1 MEALPPKR
9 HPLQRTESIEDYLRA
24 IYQLERQT
32 GQAVATSSLADRLG
46 VSSASVTG
54 MVKRLAEAGLVT
66 HEPYAGVTVTDAGRR
81 VALDVIR
88 HHRLIETFLARTL
101 GLEWDEVHAEAHR
114 LEHHISEVLEARMD
128 EVLGHPERDPHGS
141 AIPPKDGEFREP
153 SYESLA
159 DVAPGARV
167 VIREVDDDD
176 PERLRYMARLGLRPD
191 VTLVVR
197 DVAPYS
203 GPITVD
209 VDPAHGGGVASP
221 AVGRELARLIAV
233 EVVG

>member
-1 MEALPPKR
+1 M
-9 HPLQRTESIEDYLRA
+9 QRTESIEDYLRA

-32 GQAVATSSLADRLG
+32 GEPVSTSALAERLG
-46 VSSASVTG
+46 ISSASVTG
-54 MVKRLAEAGLVT
+54 MVKRLAEAGLVV

-81 VALDVIR
+81 VALDVVR

-101 GLEWDEVHAEAHR
+101 GLKWDEVHAEAHR

-141 AIPPKDGEFREP
+141 AIPPKDGDFLEP

-159 DVAPGARV
+159 DVKAGTRV

-176 PERLRYMARLGLRPD
+176 PERLRYLDQLGLRPD
-191 VTLVVR
+191 VHLLVR
-197 DVAPYS
+197 DVAPFA

-209 VDPAHGGGVASP
+209 VGDAGGRSLSP